1 MIVTIMEREKKRILY
16 LKRKYFKLI
25 WVVDH
30 SREKNLSTIIKL
42 KKKRKNMNV
51 LNKNLNPL
59 KIIFDLSKIL
69 VH

>member
-69 VH
+69 VY